1 MLADPVG
8 VGIACI
14 VYVCAVLD
22 RRQIMWE
29 NEFERDWL
37 VAKGLQLRKRARAL
51 GERDIEHQYDS
62 LERVW
67 RQLAALWNGATR

>member
-1 MLADPVG
+1 
-8 VGIACI
+8 
-14 VYVCAVLD
+14 
-22 RRQIMWE
+22 MWE